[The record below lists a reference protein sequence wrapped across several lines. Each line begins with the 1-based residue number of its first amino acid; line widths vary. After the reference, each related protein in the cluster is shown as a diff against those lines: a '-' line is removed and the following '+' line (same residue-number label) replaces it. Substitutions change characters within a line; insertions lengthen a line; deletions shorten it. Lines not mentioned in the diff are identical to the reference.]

1 MDLRDAT
8 TDRVKVR
15 VATGQV
21 TRPTHSV
28 TLKLHPTL
36 SPAAQKAYVLKDLP
50 AGTLLSLRQYFVAT
64 QDEQLSDNLR
74 EMAFVP
80 QMRLVRAVLILE
92 SPSAASRR
100 HAMFHERNKQSTGG
114 GLMTEDEKGLVQKMK
129 QKLRDDKKKLQ
140 EVSAP
145 IERRKQKAK
154 GPNPLSHKKRKQ
166 MKRLMEKKRNGRDG
180 ESKIYRRK
188 LITTIYKICSLVYST
203 VDSKIE

>member
-1 MDLRDAT
+1 M
-8 TDRVKVR
+8 V
-15 VATGQV
+15 
-21 TRPTHSV
+21 
-28 TLKLHPTL
+28 
-36 SPAAQKAYVLKDLP
+36 
-50 AGTLLSLRQYFVAT
+50 
-64 QDEQLSDNLR
+64 
-74 EMAFVP
+74 FVP

-100 HAMFHERNKQSTGG
+100 HAMFHERNKQSTGEV
-114 GLMTEDEKGLVQKMK
+114 LMTEDEKGLVQKMK
-129 QKLRDDKKKLQ
+129 QKLRNKKKLQ

-188 LITTIYKICSLVYST
+188 LIITIYKICSLVYST